1 MNFEDVHTRN
11 DLADFLGIKRRD
23 LTYILYIKKVD
34 TMYSTFSISKK
45 SGGERIIH
53 APDDN
58 LKQLQKKLANALWQ
72 YQDEI
77 WTKNNIRPIISHAF
91 QKEKSIITNSVH
103 HIKKRYIVN
112 FDLEDFFDSFHF
124 GRVRGFFINN
134 SYWGLSEE
142 VATVIA
148 QLTCYKGV
156 LPQGA
161 PTSPIITNMICNI
174 MDMHLLNIAR
184 RYKLTYTRYADD
196 MTFSTND
203 KHFPEN
209 YHAFYNDLLKEVS
222 RSGFRI
228 NNEKTR
234 LLYNDSR
241 QEVTGLVVNNKI
253 SIKREYYKTTRAMA
267 HSLYTNGSFTING
280 LDGTISQLEGRFSFI
295 DQIEKYNNIN
305 DGKKHSAKELNH
317 REKQYQEFLFY
328 KNFCVNPKLLIVT
341 EGKTDILYIKSA
353 LRKMYLQYPD
363 LVRKKNDKWIY
374 NISFLRRSSTLSYF
388 FDLNP
393 DGADTMQNI
402 YNMYKGTGNTHVNYY
417 KHFHEKYGLT
427 MHQPVILLYDNEF
440 EKDKPVK
447 KFVGVCKCSED
458 ALKKELYS
466 HLIGNLYVQIVP
478 LAHSKPQCEIEDLF
492 GNEILELEIDGRKF
506 DRTGKKDKSKF
517 YNKDKLSQY
526 ILKHYEE
533 IDFSAFIPLLDTFK
547 KIMAD
552 YSGKKKT

>member
-1 MNFEDVHTRN
+1 MGFEDIRTRN
-11 DLADFLGIKRRD
+11 DLADFLGIKRGT

-45 SGGERIIH
+45 SGGERIIN
-53 APDDN
+53 APKDE
-58 LKQLQKKLANALWQ
+58 LKQIQRKLADALWK
-72 YQDEI
+72 YQTEI
-77 WTKNNIRPIISHAF
+77 WEENNIQPIISHAF
-91 QKEKSIITNSVH
+91 QKEKSIITNSLH

-112 FDLEDFFDSFHF
+112 FDLEDYFDSFHF

-134 SYWGLSEE
+134 FYWGLSEE

-174 MDMHLLNIAR
+174 MDMHLLNVAK

-203 KHFPEN
+203 KHFLEN
-209 YHAFYNDLLKEVS
+209 YHAFYNDLIKEVS

-253 SIKREYYKTTRAMA
+253 SIKREYYKTTQAMA
-267 HSLYTNGSFTING
+267 HSLYINGSFSINDS
-280 LDGTISQLEGRFSFI
+280 DGTLNQLEGRFSFI
-295 DQIEKYNNIN
+295 DQIEKYNNMHDN
-305 DGKKHSAKELNH
+305 QQHSVRTLNH
-317 REKQYQEFLFY
+317 REKKYQEFLFY
-328 KNFCVNPKLLIVT
+328 KNFCVNQKPLIVT

-353 LRKMYLQYPD
+353 LRKMYLQYPN
-363 LVRKKNDKWIY
+363 LIEKKNNEWIY
-374 NISFLRRSSTLSYF
+374 NISFLRRSSKLSYF
-388 FDLNP
+388 FALNP
-393 DGADTMQNI
+393 DGADAMRNI
-402 YNMYKGTGNTHVNYY
+402 YNLYKGTGDTHVNYY
-417 KHFHEKYGLT
+417 KYFHEKCGVLT
-427 MHQPVILLYDNEF
+427 QQPVILLYDNEF
-440 EKDKPVK
+440 GKDKPVK

-478 LAHSKPQCEIEDLF
+478 LAHSKTECEIEDLF
-492 GNEILELEIDGRKF
+492 SNEILELEMDGRKF
-506 DRTGKKDKSKF
+506 DRTGKEDKSKF

-533 IDFSAFIPLLDTFK
+533 IDFSAFTPLLDTFE
-547 KIMAD
+547 KIRTD
-552 YSGKKKT
+552 YSGKKKS